1 MRNFL
6 SFALASLIIVSMF
19 TVIASAKIDTNT
31 IMGMWLFD
39 EGEGDAAIDSSGK
52 GNDGTLKGGIKW
64 VKGQYGTALEFNGVD
79 SYVNCG
85 SDPSLNPKERMT
97 IVCWAY
103 YTTRDRWIHIVI
115 RWDMSDPTERN
126 VYHFAIRQGKLSVYF
141 DDGMGNF
148 NVDDTKDLPLEQ
160 WVHLAFTADSASKKV
175 SIYVDGSKVGETPY
189 AGAFNQSPLDTGIGA
204 KLADGDFAAAYVFEG
219 MIDEVAIFN
228 VALTEEEIKK
238 TMEGLEGVLAVEK
251 GDKLAS
257 FWGIIKQSF

>member
-6 SFALASLIIVSMF
+6 NFALASLIIVSMF
-19 TVIASAKIDTNT
+19 TVIASAKIDANT

-39 EGEGDAAIDSSGK
+39 KGEGDVAIDSSGK

-64 VKGQYGTALEFNGVD
+64 VKGKYDTALEFNGVD

-85 SDPSLNPKERMT
+85 SDPSLNPKESMT
-97 IVCWAY
+97 IVAWVY
-103 YTTRDRWIHIVI
+103 VTVTGDWNMFVI
-115 RWDMSDPTERN
+115 RWDMVDPTERN
-126 VYHFAIRQGKLSVYF
+126 AYHFAIKQGKLSVYF

-160 WVHLAFTADSASKKV
+160 WVHVAFTADSASKKV

-204 KLADGDFAAAYVFEG
+204 KLADGDFAYVFEG
-219 MIDEVAIFN
+219 MMDEVAIFN

-238 TMEGLEGVLAVEK
+238 TREGLESVLAVEK
-251 GDKLAS
+251 EGKLAS